1 MDERDER
8 IQRIKRIR
16 RKRVITVLVLCGVLV
31 ALVGGYKS
39 LIRHNEE
46 RAAKEAAE
54 DQERIDSVT
63 EKVQITDFLLRDVS
77 EFAFTNADASY
88 HFVWKQEGNYG
99 NWVRQGQENFPT
111 NAEKVQTIA
120 GYFCNMT
127 GTRKISGEGVVLET
141 YGLDDTR
148 FTATLTLND
157 GMVEKFRIGDAA
169 PYSAGRYMLKEST
182 GEVFIVSDLI
192 YKQLSTEEKKLV
204 QGETFP
210 SAMPE
215 KISQVRIEIEGRE
228 TATYVPTTKEDGTK
242 DIPTIFYDCISF
254 VASTIQ
260 EYNCTDYAKY
270 GLDDPY
276 ARVTVDYTGYV
287 MDETGNIIQEETSMV
302 LEIGDK
308 TVSDNYFVR
317 VNGTDFVYIMVK
329 AQAEKYLQ

>member
-99 NWVRQGQENFPT
+99 NWIRQGQENFPT

-148 FTATLTLND
+148 FTATLTLDD
-157 GMVEKFRIGDAA
+157 GTVEKFRIGDAA

-182 GEVFIVSDLI
+182 GEVFIVSNLI

-276 ARVTVDYTGYV
+276 ARVTVDYIGYV

>member
-1 MDERDER
+1 MDEREER
-8 IQRIKRIR
+8 LQRIKRIR

-31 ALVGGYKS
+31 ALVGGYKA

-46 RAAKEAAE
+46 RAAKEAAK
-54 DQERIDSVT
+54 DQERIDYVT
-63 EKVQITDFLLRDVS
+63 DKVQITEFLLKDVT
-77 EFAFTNADASY
+77 EFAFTNSEASY

-99 NWVRQGQENFPT
+99 NWIRQGQEDFPT
-111 NAEKVQTIA
+111 NGEKVQTIA
-120 GYFCNMT
+120 GYFCNMS
-127 GTRKISGEGVVLET
+127 GTRKIGEEGTVLAT

-148 FTATLTLND
+148 FTATVTLDD
-157 GMVEKFRIGDAA
+157 GTVEKFRIGDAA

-182 GEVFIVSDLI
+182 GEVFVVADLI

-204 QGETFP
+204 KGDTFP

-215 KISQVRIEIEGRE
+215 KMSEVRIEIKGQEPQS
-228 TATYVPTTKEDGTK
+228 YVPGTKEDGSA

-260 EYNCTDYAKY
+260 EYNCKDFAKY

-276 ARVTVDYTGYV
+276 ATVTVNYTGYI
-287 MDETGNIIQEETSMV
+287 MDETGNIREEETSMV

-308 TVSDNYFVR
+308 TVSDNYYVR
-317 VNGTDFVYIMVK
+317 VNGTDFVYILVK
-329 AQAEKYLQ
+329 AQAEKYLK

>member
-99 NWVRQGQENFPT
+99 NWIRQGQENFPT

-148 FTATLTLND
+148 FTATLTLDD
-157 GMVEKFRIGDAA
+157 GTVEKFRIGDAA

-182 GEVFIVSDLI
+182 GEVFIVSNLI

>member
-99 NWVRQGQENFPT
+99 NWIRQGQENFPT

-148 FTATLTLND
+148 FTATITLDD
-157 GMVEKFRIGDAA
+157 GTVEKFRIGDAA

-182 GEVFIVSDLI
+182 GEVFIVSNLI

>member
-99 NWVRQGQENFPT
+99 NWIRQGQENFPT

-148 FTATLTLND
+148 FTATITLDD
-157 GMVEKFRIGDAA
+157 GTVEKFRIGDAA

-182 GEVFIVSDLI
+182 GEVFIVSNLI

-276 ARVTVDYTGYV
+276 ARVTVDYIGYV

>member
-63 EKVQITDFLLRDVS
+63 EKVQITEFLLKDVT
-77 EFAFTNADASY
+77 EFAFTNSEASY

-99 NWVRQGQENFPT
+99 NWIRQGQENFPT
-111 NAEKVQTIA
+111 NGEKVQTIA

-148 FTATLTLND
+148 FTATLTLDD
-157 GMVEKFRIGDAA
+157 GTVEKFRIGDAA

-182 GEVFIVSDLI
+182 GEVFIVSNLI

-276 ARVTVDYTGYV
+276 ARVTVDYIGYV

>member
-8 IQRIKRIR
+8 MQRIRRIR
-16 RKRVITVLVLCGVLV
+16 RKRIITVLVLCGVLV

-39 LIRHNEE
+39 LVRRNEE

-54 DQERIDSVT
+54 DQERIDSIT
-63 EKVQITDFLLRDVS
+63 EKVQITDFMLKDVA
-77 EFAFTNADASY
+77 EFAFTNQEASY

-99 NWVRQGQENFPT
+99 NWIRQGQEDFPT
-111 NAEKVQTIA
+111 NGEKVQTIA
-120 GYFCNMT
+120 GYFCDLS
-127 GTRKISGEGVVLET
+127 GTRKISESGAVLGT
-141 YGLDDTR
+141 YGLDDTKY
-148 FTATLTLND
+148 TATVTLED
-157 GMVEKFRIGDAA
+157 GTVEKFLLGDAA
-169 PYSAGRYMLKEST
+169 PYSAGRYLLKEST
-182 GEVFIVSDLI
+182 GEVFIVSALL
-192 YKQLSTEEKKLV
+192 YKQLSTEESKLV

-215 KISQVRIEIEGRE
+215 KISQVQIEIEGRE
-228 TATYVPTTKEDGTK
+228 TATYVPATKEDGSK
-242 DIPTIFYDCISF
+242 DIPTVFYDCMNF

-260 EYNCTDYAKY
+260 EYNCTDFAKY

-287 MDETGNIIQEETSMV
+287 MDETGNIVQEETSMV

-329 AQAEKYLQ
+329 AQAEKYLR